1 MNELSLSVAMILLLT
16 WTDIAT
22 AQETS
27 LATDLQRD
35 LQAAKAAVT
44 TSAEELT
51 TGLIALVPSVP
62 GWSCNEEEERENT
75 AWMNPI
81 PSAHF
86 NCTHIEQSLK
96 LSLLLDPSS
105 ASVVCTSIANNQQGI
120 TEGRIVPD
128 LFRFF
133 EGDQWQLLRSSV
145 DLKGCALNTVVLF
158 ANGNRSEAAIAQGPA
173 SIDAFAEAF
182 LGTDPSDLV
191 AESSDHA
198 EKLSSLLNLLD
209 AQSRLLADHIPS
221 PQGAIREV
229 GLPSQAAVL
238 GLPLPMILGFSPAA
252 TADLD
257 IGGCLIHVEVSAS
270 PITIREA
277 QTTGGRWASSRG
289 EDGEVR
295 GAFINRNTDRLIGR
309 ERVDGTGI
317 EALVDQAIIV
327 RVVIPGNHVC
337 DGDPEIVQRI
347 FEDILASDPASVVVP

>member
-1 MNELSLSVAMILLLT
+1 MNELNLSVATILLLT
-16 WTDIAT
+16 WTDVAI

-27 LATDLQRD
+27 VATDLQRD

-44 TSAEELT
+44 TSAEELHAS
-51 TGLIALVPSVP
+51 LIALVPSVP
-62 GWSCNEEEERENT
+62 GWSCKEEEERDDT
-75 AWMNPI
+75 AWLNPI
-81 PSAHF
+81 PNAHF
-86 NCTHIEQSLK
+86 NCTHNEQSLR
-96 LSLLLDPSS
+96 LSLLLDPTS

-133 EGDQWQLLRSSV
+133 DGDQWQILRGSV
-145 DLKGCALNTVVLF
+145 DLKGCASNAVALT
-158 ANGNRSEAAIAQGPA
+158 AQGNRSEAAIARGPD

-182 LGTDPSDLV
+182 LTTDPSDLI
-191 AESSDHA
+191 AETPDHT
-198 EKLSSLLNLLD
+198 EKLSKLLNLLD

-221 PQGAIREV
+221 PQEAIREV
-229 GLPSQAAVL
+229 RLPSQAAVS
-238 GLPLPMILGFSPAA
+238 GLPSPMILGFSPAA

-257 IGGCLIHVEVSAS
+257 IGGCSLHVELSSS

-277 QTTGGRWASSRG
+277 QTTGGRWATPRG

-317 EALVDQAIIV
+317 EALVDQAIVV

-337 DGDPEIVQRI
+337 DGDPEIVQRL
-347 FEDILASDPASVVVP
+347 FEEILASDPVSVVVP